1 MNTRN
6 IIIIGNLK
14 NSFIMDKKDTS
25 LTVILEIGGN
35 LCGMTIKDKDDKVVL
50 FEHLSFSEKIKI
62 LNSLSQNYNC
72 LVRFLKEKEG

>member
-1 MNTRN
+1 
-6 IIIIGNLK
+6 
-14 NSFIMDKKDTS
+14 MDKKDIN
-25 LTVILEIGGN
+25 LKVILEIGGN

-50 FEHLSFSEKIKI
+50 FENLSFSDRVKI

>member
-1 MNTRN
+1 
-6 IIIIGNLK
+6 
-14 NSFIMDKKDTS
+14 MDKKDIS
-25 LTVILEIGGN
+25 ITVILELGGD
-35 LCGMTIKDKDDKVVL
+35 LCGMTIKDKNDKVVQ